1 MTYRTGELDQ
11 RITFQKRVNTPDGMG
26 GSSFE
31 WQDIAELSSV
41 WAHARVRGGKET
53 TQFDRV
59 NAEANYLFVIRNRPD
74 ILSDYRI
81 VWDGEL
87 FNIRHIA
94 KPKTRDLYLEIEGE
108 RGVAQ

>member
-11 RITFQKRVNTPDGMG
+11 RITFQMRVTVADGMG
-26 GSSFE
+26 GSSFTWE
-31 WQDIAELSSV
+31 DIPELASV
-41 WAHARVRGGKET
+41 WAHARVKGGREVT
-53 TQFDRV
+53 EFERV
-59 NAEANYLFVIRNRPD
+59 NSEATYLFVVRNRPD
-74 ILSDYRI
+74 IKPEYRI

-94 KPKTRDLYLEIEGE
+94 KPKTRALYLEIEGE